1 MRKIFLLI
9 LLALLFLSACGAP
22 GAGEGPAPTAAE
34 TPVVAETPAPTPV
47 PTPVP
52 TPTPLALPQE
62 HAYVFSYPEL
72 GLSFPVSE
80 ELAPLL
86 IIRPGV
92 HFFDEG
98 GDSISL
104 YLDIPDGNEA
114 EAGSLARVPRRE
126 HFDPTRYYRR
136 YMTAIRVVAASDE
149 SLYVDVGTIG
159 GVSGVGDE
167 DIDCYKAAAWL
178 ISGDFFVENLTVDN
192 QDGLPVLTPEAVSAE
207 IVALE
212 SAPAETMTRAE
223 GAVWAF
229 GLLAADNKEEEYP
242 ADNKEEEYPL
252 RFSDVEPGTEAAH
265 AIAYLDSY
273 GMFYGHD
280 GELFRPDEPFT
291 RAEFAE
297 LLQRLHLAELQG
309 NPYPGWYGEP
319 IEATDI
325 DEEHWAWDVMNRAC
339 KDVWLEMDENGRIRP
354 DEPVTAAEMAHALRA
369 VYSGLVSDDS

>member
-104 YLDIPDGNEA
+104 FLGIPDGNEA

-126 HFDPTRYYRR
+126 HFDPTRYYMW
-136 YMTAIRVVAASDE
+136 YMTAVQVVAASDE
-149 SLYVDVGTIG
+149 SLYVKVGTIG
-159 GVSGVGDE
+159 GVSGLRNE
-167 DIDCYKAAAWL
+167 DIDRYEAAARQ
-178 ISGDFFVENLTVDN
+178 INGDFFAENLTVEGRDS
-192 QDGLPVLTPEAVSAE
+192 LPVLTAEAVLAE
-207 IVALE
+207 IAALE
-212 SAPAETMTRAE
+212 AAPKETFTRAE
-223 GAVWAF
+223 GAIWALN
-229 GLLAADNKEEEYP
+229 LLTADNK
-242 ADNKEEEYPL
+242 DKEYPL
-252 RFSDVEPGTEAAH
+252 NFSDVGAGTEAAH

-280 GELFRPDEPFT
+280 GEFFRPDEQFT

-339 KDVWLEMDENGRIRP
+339 KDGWLEMDASGRIRP

>member
-1 MRKIFLLI
+1 MRKILLLV
-9 LLALLFLSACGAP
+9 LLALLLSACGAP
-22 GAGEGPAPTAAE
+22 GAGEGPAPAAAE
-34 TPVVAETPAPTPV
+34 TPVVAETPA

-86 IIRPGV
+86 TIRPGV

-104 YLDIPDGNEA
+104 FLGIPDGNEA

-126 HFDPTRYYRR
+126 HFDPTRYYMW
-136 YMTAIRVVAASDE
+136 YMTAVQVVAASDE
-149 SLYVDVGTIG
+149 SLYVKVGTIG
-159 GVSGVGDE
+159 GVSGLRYE
-167 DIDCYKAAAWL
+167 DIDRYEAAARQ
-178 ISGDFFVENLTVDN
+178 INGDFFVENLTVEGRDS
-192 QDGLPVLTPEAVSAE
+192 LPALTPEGVLESIA
-207 IVALE
+207 ALK

-229 GLLAADNKEEEYP
+229 DLLAADNKE
-242 ADNKEEEYPL
+242 NEYPL
-252 RFSDVEPGTEAAH
+252 NFSDVGAGTEAAH

-280 GELFRPDEPFT
+280 GEFFRPDEPFT

-297 LLQRLHLAELQG
+297 LLQRLHLAQPQS
-309 NPYPGWYGEP
+309 NPYPDWYGEP
-319 IEATDI
+319 IGAADLGA
-325 DEEHWAWDVMNRAC
+325 EHWAYDVMTRAY
-339 KDVWLEMDENGRIRP
+339 KDGWMEMDESARIRP
-354 DEPVTAAEMAHALRA
+354 DEAVTAAEMAHALRA
-369 VYSGLVSDDS
+369 VGAGMQQ

>member
-1 MRKIFLLI
+1 MKRTLPLI
-9 LLALLFLSACGAP
+9 LALLLALSACGA
-22 GAGEGPAPTAAE
+22 ANEPAPSAAE
-34 TPVVAETPAPTPV
+34 TPEVTVTPSPTPA

-52 TPTPLALPQE
+52 TPTPLALPRE
-62 HAYVFSYPEL
+62 GAYTFLCPEL

-92 HFFDEG
+92 HFFDED

-104 YLDIPDGNEA
+104 FLGIPDGNEA

-136 YMTAIRVVAASDE
+136 YMTSVRVVAASDE
-149 SLYVDVGTIG
+149 SLYVMVGTIG
-159 GVSGVGDE
+159 GVSGLRYE
-167 DIDCYKAAAWL
+167 DIDRYEAAARQ
-178 ISGDFFVENLTVDN
+178 INGDFFAENLTVEGRDS
-192 QDGLPVLTPEAVSAE
+192 LPVLTPEAVSAE

-229 GLLAADNKEEEYP
+229 DLLAADNK
-242 ADNKEEEYPL
+242 DKEYPL
-252 RFSDVEPGTEAAH
+252 NFSDVGAGTEAAH

-280 GELFRPDEPFT
+280 GEFFRPDEQFT

-319 IEATDI
+319 IKATDI

-339 KDVWLEMDENGRIRP
+339 KDGWLEMDVSGRIRP
-354 DEPVTAAEMAHALRA
+354 NEPETAAEMAQALRA

>member
-1 MRKIFLLI
+1 MKRTLPLM
-9 LLALLFLSACGAP
+9 LALLLALSACGA
-22 GAGEGPAPTAAE
+22 ANEPAPSAAE
-34 TPVVAETPAPTPV
+34 TPEVTVTPSPTPA

-52 TPTPLALPQE
+52 TPTPLALPRE
-62 HAYVFSYPEL
+62 GAYTFSCPEL

-92 HFFDEG
+92 HFFDED

-104 YLDIPDGNEA
+104 FLGIPDGNEA

-136 YMTAIRVVAASDE
+136 YMTSVRVVAASDE
-149 SLYVDVGTIG
+149 SLYVMVGTIG
-159 GVSGVGDE
+159 GVSGLRYE
-167 DIDCYKAAAWL
+167 DIDRYEAAARQ
-178 ISGDFFVENLTVDN
+178 INGDFFAENLTVEGRDS
-192 QDGLPVLTPEAVSAE
+192 LPVLTPEAVSAE

-229 GLLAADNKEEEYP
+229 DLLAADNK
-242 ADNKEEEYPL
+242 DKEYPL
-252 RFSDVEPGTEAAH
+252 NFSDVGAGTEAAH

-280 GELFRPDEPFT
+280 GEFFRPDEPFT

-319 IEATDI
+319 IKATDI

-339 KDVWLEMDENGRIRP
+339 KDGWLEMDASGRIRP

>member
-1 MRKIFLLI
+1 MKRTLPLI
-9 LLALLFLSACGAP
+9 LALLLALSACGA
-22 GAGEGPAPTAAE
+22 ANEPAPSAAE
-34 TPVVAETPAPTPV
+34 TPEVTVTPSPTPA

-52 TPTPLALPQE
+52 TPTPLALPRE
-62 HAYVFSYPEL
+62 GAYTFLCPEL

-92 HFFDEG
+92 HFFDED

-104 YLDIPDGNEA
+104 FLGIPDGNEA

-136 YMTAIRVVAASDE
+136 YMTSVRVVAASDE
-149 SLYVDVGTIG
+149 SLYVMVGTIG
-159 GVSGVGDE
+159 GVSGLRYE
-167 DIDCYKAAAWL
+167 DIDRYEAAARQ
-178 ISGDFFVENLTVDN
+178 INGDFFAENLTVEGRDS
-192 QDGLPVLTPEAVSAE
+192 LPVLTPEAVSAE

-229 GLLAADNKEEEYP
+229 DLLAADNK
-242 ADNKEEEYPL
+242 DKEYPL
-252 RFSDVEPGTEAAH
+252 NFSDVGAGTEAAH

-280 GELFRPDEPFT
+280 GEFFRPDEQFT

-319 IEATDI
+319 IKATDI

-339 KDVWLEMDENGRIRP
+339 KDGWLEMDASGRIRP

>member
-22 GAGEGPAPTAAE
+22 GAGEGPAE

-92 HFFDEG
+92 HFFDED

-104 YLDIPDGNEA
+104 FLGIPDGNEA

-159 GVSGVGDE
+159 GVSGLRYE
-167 DIDCYKAAAWL
+167 DIDRYEAAARQ
-178 ISGDFFVENLTVDN
+178 INGDFFVENLTVEGR
-192 QDGLPVLTPEAVSAE
+192 DGLPVLTAEAMLAE
-207 IVALE
+207 IAGLE
-212 SAPAETMTRAE
+212 AAPKETFTRAE
-223 GAVWAF
+223 GAIWALN
-229 GLLAADNKEEEYP
+229 LLTADNKE
-242 ADNKEEEYPL
+242 NEYPL
-252 RFSDVEPGTEAAH
+252 NFSDVGAGTEGAH

-280 GELFRPDEPFT
+280 GEFFRPDEPFT

-325 DEEHWAWDVMNRAC
+325 DAEHWAYDVMNRAC
-339 KDVWLEMDENGRIRP
+339 KDGWLEMDGNGRIRP

>member
-1 MRKIFLLI
+1 MRKILL
-9 LLALLFLSACGAP
+9 LMLFALCLSACSAP
-22 GAGEGPAPTAAE
+22 GAGEGPAPT
-34 TPVVAETPAPTPV
+34 PAETPA

-229 GLLAADNKEEEYP
+229 DLLAADNK
-242 ADNKEEEYPL
+242 DKEYPL
-252 RFSDVEPGTEAAH
+252 NFSDVGAGTEAAH

-280 GELFRPDEPFT
+280 GEFFRPDEPFT

-339 KDVWLEMDENGRIRP
+339 KDGWLEMDASGRIRP
-354 DEPVTAAEMAHALRA
+354 DEAVTAAEMAHALRA

>member
-1 MRKIFLLI
+1 MKRTLPLI
-9 LLALLFLSACGAP
+9 LALLLALSACGA
-22 GAGEGPAPTAAE
+22 ANEPAPSAAE
-34 TPVVAETPAPTPV
+34 TPEVTVTPSPTPA

-52 TPTPLALPQE
+52 TPTPLALPRE
-62 HAYVFSYPEL
+62 GAYTFSCPEL

-104 YLDIPDGNEA
+104 FLGIPDGNEA

-136 YMTAIRVVAASDE
+136 YMTSVRVVAASDE
-149 SLYVDVGTIG
+149 SLYVMVGTIG
-159 GVSGVGDE
+159 GVSGLRYE
-167 DIDCYKAAAWL
+167 DIDRYEAAARQ
-178 ISGDFFVENLTVDN
+178 INGDFFAENLTVEGRDS
-192 QDGLPVLTPEAVSAE
+192 LPVLTPEAVSAE
-207 IVALE
+207 IAALE

-229 GLLAADNKEEEYP
+229 DLLAADNK
-242 ADNKEEEYPL
+242 DKEYPL
-252 RFSDVEPGTEAAH
+252 NFSDVGAGTEAAH

-280 GELFRPDEPFT
+280 GEFFRPDEPFT

-319 IEATDI
+319 IKATDI

-339 KDVWLEMDENGRIRP
+339 KDGWLEMDASGRIRP

>member
-1 MRKIFLLI
+1 MRLVRP
-9 LLALLFLSACGAP
+9 AAP
-22 GAGEGPAPTAAE
+22 GEQLGTEWKIEGGSHETNTAAY
-34 TPVVAETPAPTPV
+34 TRAAPRALRLRGGKRARAVRGGDARSDRDALATPA

-52 TPTPLALPQE
+52 TPTPLALPRE
-62 HAYVFSYPEL
+62 GAYTFSCPEL

-104 YLDIPDGNEA
+104 FLGIPDGNEA

-159 GVSGVGDE
+159 GVSGLRNE
-167 DIDCYKAAAWL
+167 DIDRYEAAARRL
-178 ISGDFFVENLTVDN
+178 TATFSPENLTVEGRDS
-192 QDGLPVLTPEAVSAE
+192 LPVLTPEAVSAE

-229 GLLAADNKEEEYP
+229 DLLAADNKIK
-242 ADNKEEEYPL
+242 NTL
-252 RFSDVEPGTEAAH
+252 
-265 AIAYLDSY
+265 
-273 GMFYGHD
+273 
-280 GELFRPDEPFT
+280 
-291 RAEFAE
+291 
-297 LLQRLHLAELQG
+297 
-309 NPYPGWYGEP
+309 
-319 IEATDI
+319 
-325 DEEHWAWDVMNRAC
+325 
-339 KDVWLEMDENGRIRP
+339 
-354 DEPVTAAEMAHALRA
+354 
-369 VYSGLVSDDS
+369 

>member
-1 MRKIFLLI
+1 MKRTLPLM
-9 LLALLFLSACGAP
+9 LALLLALSACGA
-22 GAGEGPAPTAAE
+22 ANEPAPSAAE
-34 TPVVAETPAPTPV
+34 TPEVTVTPSPTPA

-52 TPTPLALPQE
+52 TPTPLALPRE
-62 HAYVFSYPEL
+62 GAYTFLCPEL

-92 HFFDEG
+92 HFFDED

-104 YLDIPDGNEA
+104 FLGIPDGNEA

-136 YMTAIRVVAASDE
+136 YMTSVRVVAASDE
-149 SLYVDVGTIG
+149 SLYVMVGTIG
-159 GVSGVGDE
+159 GVSGLRYE
-167 DIDCYKAAAWL
+167 DIDRYEAAARQ
-178 ISGDFFVENLTVDN
+178 INGDFFAENLTVEGRDS
-192 QDGLPVLTPEAVSAE
+192 LPVLTPEAVSAE

-229 GLLAADNKEEEYP
+229 DLLAADNK
-242 ADNKEEEYPL
+242 DKEYPL
-252 RFSDVEPGTEAAH
+252 NFSDVGAGTEAAH

-280 GELFRPDEPFT
+280 GEFFRPDEQFT

-319 IEATDI
+319 IKATDI
-325 DEEHWAWDVMNRAC
+325 DEEHWAYDVMNRAC
-339 KDVWLEMDENGRIRP
+339 KDGWLEMDASGRIRP

>member
-47 PTPVP
+47 ATPVP

-104 YLDIPDGNEA
+104 FLGIPDGNEA

-126 HFDPTRYYRR
+126 HFDPTQYYRR

-159 GVSGVGDE
+159 GVSGLRKE
-167 DIDCYKAAAWL
+167 DIDRYEAAARQ
-178 ISGDFFVENLTVDN
+178 INGDFFAENLTVEGRDS
-192 QDGLPVLTPEAVSAE
+192 LPVLTPEAVSAE

-229 GLLAADNKEEEYP
+229 DLLAADNKE
-242 ADNKEEEYPL
+242 KEYPL
-252 RFSDVEPGTEAAH
+252 RFSDVEPGTEAAR

-291 RAEFAE
+291 RAEFTE
-297 LLQRLHLAELQG
+297 LLQRLHLAQPQG
-309 NPYPGWYGEP
+309 NPYPDWYGEP
-319 IEATDI
+319 IGAADLGA
-325 DEEHWAWDVMNRAC
+325 EHWAYDVMTRAY
-339 KDVWLEMDENGRIRP
+339 KDGWMEMDESVRIRP
-354 DEPVTAAEMAHALRA
+354 DEAVTAAEMAHALRA
-369 VYSGLVSDDS
+369 VGAGMQQ

>member
-1 MRKIFLLI
+1 MRKILLLV
-9 LLALLFLSACGAP
+9 LLALLLSACGAP
-22 GAGEGPAPTAAE
+22 GAGEGPAPAAAE
-34 TPVVAETPAPTPV
+34 TPVVAETPA

-149 SLYVDVGTIG
+149 SLYVMVGTIG
-159 GVSGVGDE
+159 GVSGLRYE
-167 DIDCYKAAAWL
+167 DIDRYEAAARQ
-178 ISGDFFVENLTVDN
+178 INGDFFAENLTVEGRDS
-192 QDGLPVLTPEAVSAE
+192 LPVLTAEAVLAE
-207 IVALE
+207 IAALLNFSSQSYFQQQFKKIRGE
-212 SAPAETMTRAE
+212 GDVHTR
-223 GAVWAF
+223 
-229 GLLAADNKEEEYP
+229 
-242 ADNKEEEYPL
+242 
-252 RFSDVEPGTEAAH
+252 
-265 AIAYLDSY
+265 
-273 GMFYGHD
+273 
-280 GELFRPDEPFT
+280 
-291 RAEFAE
+291 
-297 LLQRLHLAELQG
+297 
-309 NPYPGWYGEP
+309 
-319 IEATDI
+319 
-325 DEEHWAWDVMNRAC
+325 
-339 KDVWLEMDENGRIRP
+339 
-354 DEPVTAAEMAHALRA
+354 
-369 VYSGLVSDDS
+369 

>member
-86 IIRPGV
+86 TIRPGV
-92 HFFDEG
+92 HFFDED

-104 YLDIPDGNEA
+104 FLGIPDGNEA

-126 HFDPTRYYRR
+126 HFDPTQYYRR

-159 GVSGVGDE
+159 GVSGLRKE
-167 DIDCYKAAAWL
+167 DIDRYEAAARQ
-178 ISGDFFVENLTVDN
+178 INGDFFAENLTVEGRDS
-192 QDGLPVLTPEAVSAE
+192 LPVLTPEAVSAE

-229 GLLAADNKEEEYP
+229 DLLAADNKE
-242 ADNKEEEYPL
+242 KEYPL
-252 RFSDVEPGTEAAH
+252 RFSDVEPGTEAAR

-291 RAEFAE
+291 RAEFTE
-297 LLQRLHLAELQG
+297 LLQRLHLAQPQG
-309 NPYPGWYGEP
+309 NPYPDWYGEP
-319 IEATDI
+319 IGAADLGA
-325 DEEHWAWDVMNRAC
+325 EHWAYDVMTRAY
-339 KDVWLEMDENGRIRP
+339 KDGWMEMDESARIRP
-354 DEPVTAAEMAHALRA
+354 DEAVTAAEMAHALRA
-369 VYSGLVSDDS
+369 VGAGMQQ

>member
-1 MRKIFLLI
+1 MRKILLLV
-9 LLALLFLSACGAP
+9 LLALLLSACGAP

-47 PTPVP
+47 PM
-52 TPTPLALPQE
+52 PTPLALPQE

-86 IIRPGV
+86 TIRPGV

-104 YLDIPDGNEA
+104 FLDIPDGNEA

-126 HFDPTRYYRR
+126 HFDPERF
-136 YMTAIRVVAASDE
+136 YMWYMAHIQVVAVSDE
-149 SLYVDVGTIG
+149 SMYVLVGPIG
-159 GVSGVGDE
+159 GVSGIGFD
-167 DIDCYKAAAWL
+167 DIDRYESAARQ
-178 ISGDFFVENLTVDN
+178 INGDFFVENLTVEGRDS
-192 QDGLPVLTPEAVSAE
+192 LPALTPEGVLESIA
-207 IVALE
+207 ALE

-242 ADNKEEEYPL
+242 L
-252 RFSDVEPGTEAAH
+252 HFSDVEPGTEAAH

-273 GMFYGHD
+273 GIFFGHD
-280 GELFRPDEPFT
+280 SAQFRPGGKLTRAEFVQLLQRLMYIPWPQWSGDGITAQDVRPDHWAWDYLNRAVQDGWLEADSSGRLRPDEPIDT
-291 RAEFAE
+291 LEIAYALNAAYGQTAE
-297 LLQRLHLAELQG
+297 
-309 NPYPGWYGEP
+309 
-319 IEATDI
+319 
-325 DEEHWAWDVMNRAC
+325 
-339 KDVWLEMDENGRIRP
+339 
-354 DEPVTAAEMAHALRA
+354 
-369 VYSGLVSDDS
+369 

>member
-1 MRKIFLLI
+1 MKRTLPLM
-9 LLALLFLSACGAP
+9 LALLLALSACGA
-22 GAGEGPAPTAAE
+22 ANEPAPSAAE
-34 TPVVAETPAPTPV
+34 TPEVTVTPSPTPA

-52 TPTPLALPQE
+52 TPTPLALPRE
-62 HAYVFSYPEL
+62 GAYTFSCPEL

-104 YLDIPDGNEA
+104 FLGIPDGNEA

-159 GVSGVGDE
+159 GVSGLRNE
-167 DIDCYKAAAWL
+167 DIDRYEAAARQ
-178 ISGDFFVENLTVDN
+178 INGDFFAENLTVEGRDS
-192 QDGLPVLTPEAVSAE
+192 LPVLTPEAVSAE

-229 GLLAADNKEEEYP
+229 DLLAADNK
-242 ADNKEEEYPL
+242 DKEYPL
-252 RFSDVEPGTEAAH
+252 NFSDVGAGTEAAH

-280 GELFRPDEPFT
+280 GEFFRPDEPFT

-319 IEATDI
+319 IKATDI

-339 KDVWLEMDENGRIRP
+339 KDGWLEMDASGRIRP
-354 DEPVTAAEMAHALRA
+354 DEAVTAAEMAHALRA

>member
-22 GAGEGPAPTAAE
+22 GGGRGACADCGGDAGRGGDAGANARSYTCAYA
-34 TPVVAETPAPTPV
+34 
-47 PTPVP
+47 
-52 TPTPLALPQE
+52 TPLALPQE

-149 SLYVDVGTIG
+149 SLIDIRIG
-159 GVSGVGDE
+159 RDHRRR
-167 DIDCYKAAAWL
+167 
-178 ISGDFFVENLTVDN
+178 
-192 QDGLPVLTPEAVSAE
+192 Q
-207 IVALE
+207 
-212 SAPAETMTRAE
+212 
-223 GAVWAF
+223 
-229 GLLAADNKEEEYP
+229 
-242 ADNKEEEYPL
+242 
-252 RFSDVEPGTEAAH
+252 
-265 AIAYLDSY
+265 
-273 GMFYGHD
+273 
-280 GELFRPDEPFT
+280 RP
-291 RAEFAE
+291 
-297 LLQRLHLAELQG
+297 
-309 NPYPGWYGEP
+309 
-319 IEATDI
+319 
-325 DEEHWAWDVMNRAC
+325 
-339 KDVWLEMDENGRIRP
+339 
-354 DEPVTAAEMAHALRA
+354 
-369 VYSGLVSDDS
+369 

>member
-1 MRKIFLLI
+1 MKRTLPLI
-9 LLALLFLSACGAP
+9 LALLLALSACGA
-22 GAGEGPAPTAAE
+22 ANEPAPSAAE
-34 TPVVAETPAPTPV
+34 TPEVTVTPSPTPA

-52 TPTPLALPQE
+52 TPTPLALPRE
-62 HAYVFSYPEL
+62 GAYTFSCPEL

-104 YLDIPDGNEA
+104 FLGIPDGNEA

-159 GVSGVGDE
+159 GVSGLRNE
-167 DIDCYKAAAWL
+167 DIDRYEAAARQ
-178 ISGDFFVENLTVDN
+178 INGDFFAENLTVEGRDS
-192 QDGLPVLTPEAVSAE
+192 LPVLTPEAVSAE

-229 GLLAADNKEEEYP
+229 DLLAADNK
-242 ADNKEEEYPL
+242 DKEYPL
-252 RFSDVEPGTEAAH
+252 NFSDVGAGTEAAH

-280 GELFRPDEPFT
+280 GEFFRPDEPFT

-319 IEATDI
+319 IKATDI

-339 KDVWLEMDENGRIRP
+339 KDGWLEMDASGRIRP
-354 DEPVTAAEMAHALRA
+354 DEAVTAAEMAHALRA

>member
-1 MRKIFLLI
+1 MKRTLPLI
-9 LLALLFLSACGAP
+9 LALLLALSACGA
-22 GAGEGPAPTAAE
+22 ANEPAPSAAE
-34 TPVVAETPAPTPV
+34 TPEVSVTPSPTPA

-52 TPTPLALPQE
+52 TPTPLALPRE
-62 HAYVFSYPEL
+62 GAYTFLCPEL

-92 HFFDEG
+92 HFFDED

-104 YLDIPDGNEA
+104 FLGIPDGNEA

-136 YMTAIRVVAASDE
+136 YMTSVRVVAASDE
-149 SLYVDVGTIG
+149 SLYVMVGTIG
-159 GVSGVGDE
+159 GVSGLRYE
-167 DIDCYKAAAWL
+167 DIDRYEAAARQ
-178 ISGDFFVENLTVDN
+178 INGEFFPENLTGEGRDC
-192 QDGLPVLTPEAVSAE
+192 LPALTPEAVSAE

-229 GLLAADNKEEEYP
+229 DLLAADNK
-242 ADNKEEEYPL
+242 DKEYPL
-252 RFSDVEPGTEAAH
+252 NFSDVGAGTEAAH

-280 GELFRPDEPFT
+280 GEFFRPDEQFT

-319 IEATDI
+319 IKATDI

-339 KDVWLEMDENGRIRP
+339 KDGWLEMEASGRIRP

>member
-1 MRKIFLLI
+1 MKRTLPLI
-9 LLALLFLSACGAP
+9 LALLLALSACGA
-22 GAGEGPAPTAAE
+22 ANEPAPSAAE
-34 TPVVAETPAPTPV
+34 TPEVTVTPSPTPA

-52 TPTPLALPQE
+52 TPTPLALPRE
-62 HAYVFSYPEL
+62 GAYTFLCPEL

-92 HFFDEG
+92 HFFDED

-104 YLDIPDGNEA
+104 FLGIPDGNEA

-136 YMTAIRVVAASDE
+136 YMTSVRVVAASDE
-149 SLYVDVGTIG
+149 SLYVMVGTIG
-159 GVSGVGDE
+159 GVSGLRYE
-167 DIDCYKAAAWL
+167 DIDRYEAAARQ
-178 ISGDFFVENLTVDN
+178 INGDFFAENLTVEGRDS
-192 QDGLPVLTPEAVSAE
+192 LPVLTPEAVSAE

-229 GLLAADNKEEEYP
+229 DLLAADNK
-242 ADNKEEEYPL
+242 DKEYPL
-252 RFSDVEPGTEAAH
+252 NFSDVGAGTEAAH

-280 GELFRPDEPFT
+280 GEFFRPDEQFT

-319 IEATDI
+319 IKATDI
-325 DEEHWAWDVMNRAC
+325 DEEHWAYDVMNRAC
-339 KDVWLEMDENGRIRP
+339 KDGWLEMDASGRIRP